1 MSEKNKNSKEEK
13 INQKTDNINVNNANA
28 ENVDNSNYTQKQT
41 RKKKNRI
48 RMYIVLAF
56 ILLVAIVGY
65 VIYRG
70 EYLEILELGEEYI
83 SIFWQNVNY
92 SAIAFIINFVIL
104 FLIIYANNNRIKK
117 ALKPFFESE
126 KKVMPKLP
134 NKSISFIISII
145 ASAITT
151 ELILNQYM
159 LFTNSTMFV
168 KSDSIFGLDIGYFIF
183 QKPFIETILLYAICI
198 IVGLTIYTIIYYI
211 AVFNLCFDGVDREI
225 LKKSKLLKQLFTN
238 LKILSIFLA
247 LFVLVKIQDIGS
259 DKFLNLQEDTT
270 YYIYGAGVTDV
281 TIKLWGYAIVPILI
295 VLSVFMAIKNFNNGK
310 TKKVIMWILVVPA
323 YIILLLIV
331 MALFQLIFVTPNELD
346 REEANIQNNIN
357 CTKEAYGINTEVFTI
372 ENGGETITEE
382 TLRSLDDTINN
393 IVIVDEE
400 TVLKDLNTIQ
410 TEKSL

>member
-1 MSEKNKNSKEEK
+1 MSEENKNSNEEK

-145 ASAITT
+145 VSAITT
-151 ELILNQYM
+151 ELILNPY
-159 LFTNSTMFV
+159 L
-168 KSDSIFGLDIGYFIF
+168 
-183 QKPFIETILLYAICI
+183 
-198 IVGLTIYTIIYYI
+198 
-211 AVFNLCFDGVDREI
+211 
-225 LKKSKLLKQLFTN
+225 
-238 LKILSIFLA
+238 
-247 LFVLVKIQDIGS
+247 
-259 DKFLNLQEDTT
+259 
-270 YYIYGAGVTDV
+270 
-281 TIKLWGYAIVPILI
+281 
-295 VLSVFMAIKNFNNGK
+295 
-310 TKKVIMWILVVPA
+310 
-323 YIILLLIV
+323 
-331 MALFQLIFVTPNELD
+331 
-346 REEANIQNNIN
+346 
-357 CTKEAYGINTEVFTI
+357 
-372 ENGGETITEE
+372 
-382 TLRSLDDTINN
+382 
-393 IVIVDEE
+393 
-400 TVLKDLNTIQ
+400 
-410 TEKSL
+410 

>member
-145 ASAITT
+145 VSAITT

-168 KSDSIFGLDIGYFIF
+168 KSDPIFGLDIGYFIF

-382 TLRSLDDTINN
+382 TLRS
-393 IVIVDEE
+393 
-400 TVLKDLNTIQ
+400 
-410 TEKSL
+410 

>member
-145 ASAITT
+145 VSAITT

-168 KSDSIFGLDIGYFIF
+168 KSDPIFGLDIGYFIF

-198 IVGLTIYTIIYYI
+198 IVGLTIYTIIHFS
-211 AVFNLCFDGVDREI
+211 VVLTH
-225 LKKSKLLKQLFTN
+225 FT
-238 LKILSIFLA
+238 
-247 LFVLVKIQDIGS
+247 
-259 DKFLNLQEDTT
+259 
-270 YYIYGAGVTDV
+270 
-281 TIKLWGYAIVPILI
+281 W
-295 VLSVFMAIKNFNNGK
+295 
-310 TKKVIMWILVVPA
+310 
-323 YIILLLIV
+323 
-331 MALFQLIFVTPNELD
+331 
-346 REEANIQNNIN
+346 
-357 CTKEAYGINTEVFTI
+357 
-372 ENGGETITEE
+372 
-382 TLRSLDDTINN
+382 
-393 IVIVDEE
+393 
-400 TVLKDLNTIQ
+400 
-410 TEKSL
+410 